1 MQWVVLIIKL
11 FFVEKMK
18 IHSPQFPGIFLFL
31 LHQVTNSLSVTL
43 HYRIDRKYLCI
54 LTNAIVLYV
63 VVLISTGS
71 PFIVAVYGKSLLN
84 KPISLLK
91 VLILLV
97 VCIIVDFLV
106 HRSIVNTINTPIE
119 DLFIFQCIC
128 SRYSPDCFIILTN
141 INQPWQNIKYCN
153 NDIY

>member
-1 MQWVVLIIKL
+1 
-11 FFVEKMK
+11 MK

-63 VVLISTGS
+63 LVLISTGS
-71 PFIVAVYGKSLLN
+71 PFIVYGKSLLN

-91 VLILLV
+91 ALILLV

-119 DLFIFQCIC
+119 DLFIF
-128 SRYSPDCFIILTN
+128 
-141 INQPWQNIKYCN
+141 
-153 NDIY
+153 

>member
-1 MQWVVLIIKL
+1 M
-11 FFVEKMK
+11 EKMK

-84 KPISLLK
+84 KS
-91 VLILLV
+91 
-97 VCIIVDFLV
+97 IIE
-106 HRSIVNTINTPIE
+106 ST
-119 DLFIFQCIC
+119 
-128 SRYSPDCFIILTN
+128 YSCLHN
-141 INQPWQNIKYCN
+141 
-153 NDIY
+153 

>member
-1 MQWVVLIIKL
+1 MQWVVLIIQL

-54 LTNAIVLYV
+54 LTNAKVLYV
-63 VVLISTGS
+63 LVLISTGS

-84 KPISLLK
+84 IYNY
-91 VLILLV
+91 
-97 VCIIVDFLV
+97 IIVDFLV

-141 INQPWQNIKYCN
+141 INQPWQNIKYCY
-153 NDIY
+153 NDTY

>member
-1 MQWVVLIIKL
+1 M
-11 FFVEKMK
+11 EKMK

-84 KPISLLK
+84 IYNY
-91 VLILLV
+91 
-97 VCIIVDFLV
+97 IIVDFLV

-119 DLFIFQCIC
+119 DLFIF
-128 SRYSPDCFIILTN
+128 
-141 INQPWQNIKYCN
+141 
-153 NDIY
+153 

>member
-1 MQWVVLIIKL
+1 
-11 FFVEKMK
+11 MK

-63 VVLISTGS
+63 LVLISTGS
-71 PFIVAVYGKSLLN
+71 PFVVVVY
-84 KPISLLK
+84 
-91 VLILLV
+91 V

-119 DLFIFQCIC
+119 DLFIF
-128 SRYSPDCFIILTN
+128 
-141 INQPWQNIKYCN
+141 
-153 NDIY
+153 

>member
-1 MQWVVLIIKL
+1 M
-11 FFVEKMK
+11 EKMK

-71 PFIVAVYGKSLLN
+71 PFIVAGYGKSLLN

-119 DLFIFQCIC
+119 DLFIF
-128 SRYSPDCFIILTN
+128 
-141 INQPWQNIKYCN
+141 
-153 NDIY
+153 